1 MNIFLVTRGS
11 QGDIYPYLILA
22 DTLVKAGHKVI
33 ISLPK
38 VFEEQAK
45 VFKLNY
51 VLQTYDDINSLLE
64 NSKNNRDLLGWMR
77 RVTDQQFKEFIPI
90 LEKNDLLITSNT
102 EFAAPHIAEYCKKPV
117 IRTAFGPFL
126 PGKKIPPPVMPWPK
140 PNPIIRPAMLYAML
154 NLGVNLLTVG
164 IINRNRKELG
174 LPPFR
179 DQGQYAP
186 THAENF
192 MMYSPSLGSV
202 DPDWKYPWH
211 IGGYLFNDALP
222 YDEKAFQTFR
232 DFVKKDDKPTLFF
245 TMGSCRTKKRE
256 QICSWLLEISRR
268 HSYKFVVG
276 SGMAHI
282 GEGLAGQE
290 NVYILNSFIPHN
302 IVFPLFDGIVHHGGA
317 GTTHSAARAGKP
329 QMVLPIFIDQHYWGN
344 QVYNLKIGP
353 HFIGATRVKEALLE
367 KRVADL
373 LSSPLYK
380 TNAAALKEKIDA
392 ENGIQARCDF
402 VKRYEK

>member
-1 MNIFLVTRGS
+1 MVTRGS

-22 DTLVKAGHKVI
+22 DTLIKAGHEI
-33 ISLPK
+33 SISLPQ

-45 VFKLNY
+45 AFKLNY

-102 EFAAPHIAEYCKKPV
+102 EFAAPHIAEYCKKPI

-126 PGKKIPPPVMPWPK
+126 PSRKIPPPVMPWPR
-140 PNPIIRPAMLYAML
+140 PNPIIRPPALWAML
-154 NLGVNLLTVG
+154 NLGVNVLTVG

-179 DQGQYAP
+179 DQGEYAP
-186 THAENF
+186 SHAENF

-222 YDEKAFQTFR
+222 YDEKAFQDLRKFI
-232 DFVKKDDKPTLFF
+232 KKDDKPVLFF
-245 TMGSCRTKKRE
+245 TLGSCRTKKRE
-256 QICSWLLEISRR
+256 QICSWLLEISRG
-268 HSYKFVVG
+268 HGYKFVVG
-276 SGMAHI
+276 SGFSHM
-282 GEGLAGQE
+282 GKSLAGQE
-290 NVYILNSFIPHN
+290 DVYILDSFIPHH

-353 HFIGATRVKEALLE
+353 DFIGATHVKKALLE
-367 KRVADL
+367 KRVVDL
-373 LSSPLYK
+373 MGNPLYK
-380 TNAAALKEKIDA
+380 TNAASMAEKVNA
-392 ENGIQARCDF
+392 ENGIQALCEF
-402 VKRYEK
+402 VKRYGK